1 MSNEA
6 IHLDIVAVLEIA
18 ALEQQADRSFRLIGK
33 APPWFTD
40 FCPQADSE
48 HTSLR
53 PQDTFLFLEQFVS
66 EAETFW
72 ESSEPGPLRSG
83 VWSESY
89 AAGRQYYLEAS
100 AMRLGDRRLLVLE
113 RSRSSF
119 GDIQKLTQTAREHSL
134 DHDRLRRAEEALR
147 KSEERYR
154 DLFENA
160 SDLIHSCGTD
170 GKLLYG
176 NRAFC
181 DALGY
186 SEDELTGL
194 SIFDIVH
201 PKNRRQYLK
210 AFQRVTFGHKVD
222 NIEAMF
228 VTKDG
233 RRIQV
238 EGSSSCRFEDG
249 EPVATRSIFRDITDR
264 NDAQR
269 ALKRSELQLQAILDK
284 IPAVVSV
291 KDNQGR
297 YLLVNNRF
305 ESLFDVSRDTVVG
318 RCDIDLF
325 PTQTAEAL
333 RAGDQRVLDGG
344 APIEW
349 EELVRQDDGQHT
361 YFSVKFP
368 LLDTKGVAYA
378 VCGISTDITER
389 KRMQVELAKAR
400 DVAADL

>member
-1 MSNEA
+1 MSDEA
-6 IHLDIVAVLEIA
+6 IQLDIIA
-18 ALEQQADRSFRLIGK
+18 ALDIAAMEQQADRSFTLIGK
-33 APPWFTD
+33 APRWFTD

-48 HTSLR
+48 RTSLR

-66 EAETFW
+66 EAEAFW
-72 ESSEPGPLRSG
+72 DSSEPGPLRSG

-100 AMRLGDRRLLVLE
+100 AMRLGERRLLVLE
-113 RSRSSF
+113 RSRSAF
-119 GDIQKLTQTAREHSL
+119 GDVQKLTQTAREHSL

-170 GKLLYG
+170 GKLLYT

-186 SEDELTGL
+186 REDELLGL
-194 SIFDIVH
+194 SILDLVH
-201 PKNRRQYLK
+201 PKSRRQYLQ
-210 AFQRVTFGHKVD
+210 AFQRVTFGEKVD

-238 EGSSSCRFEDG
+238 EGSLSCRFQDG
-249 EPVATRSIFRDITDR
+249 QPVATRSIFRDITDR
-264 NDAQR
+264 NHAQQ
-269 ALKRSELQLQAILDK
+269 ALKKSEQQLQAILDK
-284 IPAVVSV
+284 TAAVISV

-297 YLLVNNRF
+297 YILINRKF

-318 RCDIDLF
+318 KRDIDLF
-325 PTQTAEAL
+325 PKQTAEAL
-333 RAGDQRVLDGG
+333 GAGDQKALDGG

-349 EELVRQDDGQHT
+349 EEQVRHDDGPHT
-361 YFSVKFP
+361 YGSVKFP
-368 LLDTKGVAYA
+368 LFDMKGVAYA
-378 VCGISTDITER
+378 VCRISTDISER
-389 KRMQVELAKAR
+389 KRMEAELAKAR
-400 DVAADL
+400 DVAVDL